1 MGYSYGVATPN
12 HRIVLTLC
20 GEKAKRGVPLEGL
33 ETFIDEFRRALREFE
48 RTLSAREH
56 EVGRMGQPGSRS
68 KVATGFRLVHF
79 KTGSGIAELEPLE
92 LDGGGEQLTPT
103 EPASS
108 QNLRLLLEA
117 VRDRRPMSPRIVDAL
132 DGARKAFGQD
142 GSFGVEFAS
151 QKGTTFYVDKQ
162 QIERL
167 EAAASFDV
175 DPKEMT
181 VSGKLHLIEVEQPG
195 KVEIRAADGLNWTAT
210 YDESLKPTVLRLVDS
225 VVRAN
230 GVGAR
235 TAHNRGHMELSGLEP
250 LPKFEQ
256 TAFFSR
262 EQIPTAELERQQGI
276 SRPQGLA
283 ALQDPYWVDDEA
295 SRDYLAM
302 VLDES

>member
-1 MGYSYGVATPN
+1 MATPDQ
-12 HRIVLTLC
+12 RIVLTLC
-20 GEKAKRGVPLEGL
+20 GENAKRGVALDGL

-56 EVGRMGQPGSRS
+56 EVGRMGQPGGRS
-68 KVATGFRLVHF
+68 KAATGFRLVHF
-79 KTGSGIAELEPLE
+79 KIGSGIAELEPIE
-92 LDGGGEQLTPT
+92 LDGIGEQLAPT

-117 VRDRRPMSPRIVDAL
+117 VRDRRPMSPRVVDAL
-132 DGARKAFGQD
+132 DGARKALGGD

-151 QKGTTFYVDKQ
+151 RKGSTVYVDKQ

-167 EAAASFDV
+167 EAAASYAV
-175 DPKEMT
+175 EPREMM
-181 VSGKLHLIEVEQPG
+181 VSGMLHLIETEQPG
-195 KVEIRAADGLNWTAT
+195 KVEIRATDGVNWTAT
-210 YDESLKPTVLRLVDS
+210 YDPSLKPTVLRLVDS
-225 VVRAN
+225 VIRAN
-230 GVGAR
+230 GVGAI
-235 TAHNRGHMELSGLEP
+235 TAHNRGQMELRAVEL

-256 TAFFSR
+256 TDLFTR

-276 SRPQGLA
+276 SRPQGLVA
-283 ALQDPYWVDDEA
+283 FQDPDWVDDEA